1 MMSIDVSDV
10 AETIVIIVRKTILT
24 ISTATSAMAALDAS
38 AQRQG

>member
-1 MMSIDVSDV
+1 MMSTDVSDV

-24 ISTATSAMAALDAS
+24 ISTATSAMVALDAS